1 LAGVTIEYRE
11 SKIRQIT
18 FSIRFDSSK
27 LVSLTD
33 SDAELDE
40 MIQAVQRKSVALR
53 DEVEAELR
61 KISR

>member
-1 LAGVTIEYRE
+1 MTIEYRE

>member
-1 LAGVTIEYRE
+1 VTIEYRE